1 MISRIT
7 TLQDSDVQ
15 FSTITATIT
24 QHQKLGTFKEKKKL
38 TEKTHEDDQMVN
50 SLDRDFLNNCL
61 KDTHITKG
69 ICE

>member
-15 FSTITATIT
+15 FSTLTTIQSILKKKKQT
-24 QHQKLGTFKEKKKL
+24 EMWPIKREKKNL

-50 SLDRDFLNNCL
+50 LLDRDF
-61 KDTHITKG
+61 
-69 ICE
+69 

>member
-1 MISRIT
+1 MAH
-7 TLQDSDVQ
+7 L
-15 FSTITATIT
+15 
-24 QHQKLGTFKEKKKL
+24 KKKKKL

>member
-15 FSTITATIT
+15 FSTITTIQT
-24 QHQKLGTFKEKKKL
+24 IKKKMWPIKREKKNL

-50 SLDRDFLNNCL
+50 LLDRDF
-61 KDTHITKG
+61 
-69 ICE
+69 

>member
-15 FSTITATIT
+15 FSTITIQDILKNKKKKTEMWPI
-24 QHQKLGTFKEKKKL
+24 KREKKIL

-50 SLDRDFLNNCL
+50 LLDRDF
-61 KDTHITKG
+61 
-69 ICE
+69 

>member
-15 FSTITATIT
+15 FSTLTTI
-24 QHQKLGTFKEKKKL
+24 QSILKKKNKQKCGPLKEKKKNL

-50 SLDRDFLNNCL
+50 LLDRDF
-61 KDTHITKG
+61 
-69 ICE
+69 

>member
-15 FSTITATIT
+15 FSTIT
-24 QHQKLGTFKEKKKL
+24 QHQKCGPFKEKKKL